1 MAIIKRFHKAPF
13 LIFKLLSFITGSVL
27 SIFFTIGCTKGNNAI
42 SGSYGMPLADFKVSG
57 TVRSADQH
65 LPIKGIVISLSDT
78 SDSIQRASPVT
89 TDSLGK
95 YLLDADVFGNL
106 RGKVI
111 LHAMDLDSSLNG
123 SFLPKDTTISL
134 PDSAFKGASGEYLGL
149 DSENVDLYLGRSAQ

>member
-13 LIFKLLSFITGSVL
+13 LIFKLFSFITGSVL
-27 SIFFTIGCTKGNNAI
+27 SIFFTIGCTKPNNELIA
-42 SGSYGMPLADFKVSG
+42 SYGMPVADFKVSG

-65 LPIKGIVISLSDT
+65 LPIKGIAIYLSDT
-78 SDSIQRASPVT
+78 LDSAQAGAPVT

-95 YLLDADVFGNL
+95 YLLTADVFPNFQ
-106 RGKVI
+106 GKVI
-111 LHAMDLDSSLNG
+111 IHARDFDSSLNG